1 MPRFVYC
8 ARLTKQ
14 GGTVVDL
21 VEVDPKDLPTGVP
34 TYASKREAKEASEDP
49 RRGAVEVLVVRRDPW
64 PPTCSDSAGRPAQT
78 STLG

>member
-21 VEVDPKDLPTGVP
+21 VEVDPKDLPAGVP
-34 TYASKREAKEASEDP
+34 TYASKREAKEAWKSQQRSWAD
-49 RRGAVEVLVVRRDPW
+49 G
-64 PPTCSDSAGRPAQT
+64 
-78 STLG
+78 